1 MSWLRSQKK
10 LTLVLFLMAKIEKKC
25 LEPLLPMMHSC
36 RRCCCQSSSS
46 ILLKFLRF
54 EETPISWHFILG
66 DGFSLL
72 IHSGNKS
79 NSKYLLQNHT
89 KSNNFFGKSKY
100 KLQIWH
106 LLVLHILNCSPQ
118 IISILQMSSLCSG
131 YTLTSFT
138 EF

>member
-72 IHSGNKS
+72 VHSGNNS
-79 NSKYLLQNHT
+79 NSKYLLQNH
-89 KSNNFFGKSKY
+89 KKYLSISFIQKNFFSTLNTKIYTDMAFTTVSFFRSKSG
-100 KLQIWH
+100 H
-106 LLVLHILNCSPQ
+106 
-118 IISILQMSSLCSG
+118 
-131 YTLTSFT
+131 
-138 EF
+138 